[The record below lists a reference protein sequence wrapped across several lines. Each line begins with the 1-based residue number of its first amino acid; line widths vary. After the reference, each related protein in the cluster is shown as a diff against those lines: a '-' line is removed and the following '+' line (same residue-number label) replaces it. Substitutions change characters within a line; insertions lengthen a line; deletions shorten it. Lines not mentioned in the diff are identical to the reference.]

1 MYLVKDG
8 SHTTDTFKTLAEA
21 QFDLFVRYCH
31 FTQDLDDCYFTPEKT
46 EKQLMKDR
54 SFEFY
59 AYADDE
65 GTPNWNRIYYA
76 TIEKIAA

>member
-31 FTQDLDDCYFTPEKT
+31 FTQDLDDCYYTPEKT
-46 EKQLMKDR
+46 GLPL
-54 SFEFY
+54 SS
-59 AYADDE
+59 
-65 GTPNWNRIYYA
+65 N
-76 TIEKIAA
+76 